1 MGSSKVT
8 LSAEEWALV
17 SNPDIILTKNA
28 IIEKVYQML
37 GEVAEKYTNIV
48 RHLPEQYSGEWISAS
63 PKIARG
69 EQYLGLPWVMLDYPR
84 YFSEGN
90 TKAIRT
96 FFWWGHG
103 FSMHLLLQGSYC
115 NLWKSNAKAH
125 IRSADENWWMD
136 TDKDPWQHH
145 FRNGCC
151 NRIHQMQMEQINELN
166 FIKYSCWFP
175 LSDWEKIP
183 ENCAEIFKRWVVIPE
198 LVNG

>member
-8 LSAEEWALV
+8 LSPEEWALV

-37 GEVAEKYTNIV
+37 GELAENYTKIV
-48 RHLPEQYSGEWISAS
+48 RELPEQFTGEWINPS

-69 EQYLGLPWVMLDYPR
+69 EQYRELPWVMLDYPR
-84 YFSEGN
+84 YYSEGN

-103 FSMHLLLQGSYC
+103 FSIHLLLQGSYC
-115 NLWKSNAKAH
+115 HQWKSNAASQ
-125 IRSADENWWMD
+125 IQCADENWWLDVD
-136 TDKDPWQHH
+136 TEPWQHH
-145 FRNGCC
+145 FRDACC
-151 NRIHQMQMEQINELN
+151 IPVHRLQMQQVDELN

-175 LSDWEKIP
+175 LTDWEKVP
-183 ENCAEIFKRWVVIPE
+183 EKCTEIFKQWIRLPE
-198 LVNG
+198 TAG

>member
-8 LSAEEWALV
+8 LSPEEWALV

-37 GEVAEKYTNIV
+37 GALAEDYTNMV
-48 RHLPEQYSGEWISAS
+48 RQLPDQYRGDWHIPS

-69 EQYLGLPWVMLDYPR
+69 EQYQQLPWVMLDYPR
-84 YFSEGN
+84 YYSQGN

-103 FSMHLLLQGSYC
+103 FSVHLLLQGSYC
-115 NLWKSNAKAH
+115 EQWKTKAAQH
-125 IRSADENWWMD
+125 IEFADEKEWLD
-136 TDKDPWQHH
+136 TGTDPWQHH
-145 FRNGCC
+145 FRAANCIPI
-151 NRIHQMQMEQINELN
+151 RQMQLQKVTELH

-175 LSDWEKIP
+175 LTDWEKFP
-183 ENCAEIFKRWVVIPE
+183 ENCAKIFKRWIQIP
-198 LVNG
+198 